1 MSLKA
6 SILHNF
12 LKEEFANASISLIG
26 QGWSSV
32 VFQVNDYIV
41 RFPKQNMEDYEKEQN
56 ICDHISNKIS
66 VAVPS
71 VIIYKNKKHP
81 YVIHKKIEGLKWNQH
96 TVCQLSDKNEDGL
109 AQSLAQF
116 FHTLHQQTTG
126 YIAPDFIPVE
136 FDTLGAFLQEN
147 ADRNLTQLALSKYKN
162 ALEVP
167 KNQQKKVLIHGDFTP
182 DNSVLDCN
190 MRLCGVFD
198 WCNCGMGDAI
208 TDFIPLYTHLSKE
221 FLMLVISHYRTYSNQ
236 PFDFERFKML
246 FLLRHMYLL
255 YWKYQN
261 TTNGVNKIN
270 NMLVSILNK
279 VK

>member
-81 YVIHKKIEGLKWNQH
+81 YAIHKKIEGLKWNQH
-96 TVCQLSDKNEDGL
+96 TVCQLSDKNEDRL

-116 FHTLHQQTTG
+116 CLTV
-126 YIAPDFIPVE
+126 YEKENIPVFYLGGLAVE
-136 FDTLGAFLQEN
+136 LIRSEKTRNIFFDTLGKT
-147 ADRNLTQLALSKYKN
+147 ADILSIRIIKQSDESALTGLKMIASELKKN
-162 ALEVP
+162 GQITCIQPTDFYLY
-167 KNQQKKVLIHGDFTP
+167 QKK
-182 DNSVLDCN
+182 
-190 MRLCGVFD
+190 
-198 WCNCGMGDAI
+198 
-208 TDFIPLYTHLSKE
+208 
-221 FLMLVISHYRTYSNQ
+221 
-236 PFDFERFKML
+236 
-246 FLLRHMYLL
+246 
-255 YWKYQN
+255 
-261 TTNGVNKIN
+261 
-270 NMLVSILNK
+270 
-279 VK
+279 